1 MSHKKQRREEEEEV
15 VSGKKKRTTE
25 NAAPSLATSILQQTK
40 DTFVSGL
47 ENVEPKDFCELVG
60 KLHLLTSWVVER
72 EIQLKRQAR
81 VQRKEEQ
88 EQRLQAIYH
97 TVEEPQQS
105 LCRHDSGPLFT
116 AETATALLDSGFLS
130 SVEIGKLCLLTGK
143 FFLGHLQLDSN
154 CVWKK
159 IFEVKFD
166 PKGEHGL
173 SCLCQSQKFN
183 QFLDRKGWEGAFRLF
198 FCSSDLNEGRFQ
210 IGNEELP
217 IQKPHPASTLN
228 CHNIFFIVLI
238 QCHGEYHAEVLDN
251 PSNIEEL
258 MLIEFYRYK
267 VAISCKKKRERIK
280 HLLDRWE
287 RGSQLSILSI
297 RMDTFECARLTVI
310 TELKHSHGNLNALNG
325 YIPISDA
332 GNELLKEFLSDT
344 GEGYPRLESSVSF
357 GNAVTP
363 VSSAEE
369 FWLELTFAIH
379 EENEVTEEEEVF
391 LGIDMYRCLDYGI
404 DW

>member
-47 ENVEPKDFCELVG
+47 ENVEPKDFCESVG

-81 VQRKEEQ
+81 VQ
-88 EQRLQAIYH
+88 AIYH

-116 AETATALLDSGFLS
+116 AATATALLDSGFLS

-166 PKGEHGL
+166 PKENMDFHACARAKSSINSLTERGGRGH
-173 SCLCQSQKFN
+173 S
-183 QFLDRKGWEGAFRLF
+183 AFF
-198 FCSSDLNEGRFQ
+198 SVAAISTKD

-297 RMDTFECARLTVI
+297 RMDTFECARL
-310 TELKHSHGNLNALNG
+310 KHSNGYLNALNG

-369 FWLELTFAIH
+369 FWLELTFPIH
-379 EENEVTEEEEVF
+379 EDNEVTEDEEVF